1 MGKWYGKIGYSMEVE
16 TSPGVFSPN
25 IVEKSYFGETIRNLS
40 RNLQNS
46 GEINDSVNLANV
58 ISIIA
63 DPFANQNFS
72 NIAYIEFMGSKWK
85 VSTVEVLDHRL
96 NLTIGGKYNGQ

>member
-1 MGKWYGKIGYSMEVE
+1 MGRWYGKIGYSVEEE
-16 TSPGVFSPN
+16 TSPGVFSKS
-25 IVEKSYFGETIRNLS
+25 IIEKTYFGETIRNLS

-85 VSTVEVLDHRL
+85 VSTVEVCDHRL
-96 NLTIGGKYNGQ
+96 NLTIGGKYNG

>member
-1 MGKWYGKIGYSMEVE
+1 MGRWYGKIGYSVEEE
-16 TSPGVFSPN
+16 TSPGVFSKS
-25 IVEKSYFGETIRNLS
+25 IIEKTYFGEAIRNLS

-85 VSTVEVLDHRL
+85 VSTVEVFDHRL
-96 NLTIGGKYNGQ
+96 NLTIGGKYNG